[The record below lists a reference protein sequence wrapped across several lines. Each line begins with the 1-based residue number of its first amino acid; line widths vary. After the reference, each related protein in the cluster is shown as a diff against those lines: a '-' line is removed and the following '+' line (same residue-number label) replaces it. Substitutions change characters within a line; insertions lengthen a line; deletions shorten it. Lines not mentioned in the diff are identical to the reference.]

1 MEAVEQLQQI
11 DLFKGMPTT
20 HLNALAGIATRAHFN
35 PGERLVVQG
44 DLGNRFF
51 IVENGLVNLRHTDR
65 DGIERSVGVIP
76 TPTSPSSTHPP
87 KRYFGE
93 QMFSNQEP
101 FTFNADAVRPTDV
114 LVITRDAF
122 DQLVEQRPTLP
133 QVMGFVRIAE
143 KQRTRGYEWVT
154 DEETIS
160 IVAHKHWWALLP
172 GLVPVVILAVVSTII
187 IFILRFVLVTDYLQ
201 WIVLGAIIVNLVV
214 LGWEINDWINDDYIV
229 TNQRVAHV
237 ERVIFTRELRESVP
251 IEKVLGVTLERKF
264 PSVYVGCST
273 VIVQTAGRDQGN
285 VTFEFV
291 SHGDEIRKMIQNE
304 QTRVQERRIA
314 EEREQFRQSIRQELR
329 HYLMPDTLAAE
340 HAAQQA
346 AAAAAAPPRPR
357 TTRQV
362 LRRWIGSWLNLE
374 IKETGR
380 TTWRKHWIVLWRQAR
395 AWFASLLA
403 LDVLAA
409 FFALNPHFQFPGYWL
424 GGLVLLVIVLGGLLY
439 QWEDWRNDIYAV
451 TDTQVIDT
459 EALPLGLNSKS
470 TVAPLDQ
477 VQDVRVEVPGT
488 LAFLL
493 NFGDV
498 KIETAGKSG
507 QMVFYSIHNP
517 RDAHEEIF
525 RRLEIYR
532 TRRAERENSIRS
544 RTVIDALLAYD
555 RLKHEQQSAS
565 ASGETPPSENPGVAQ
580 PAGAP

>member
-1 MEAVEQLQQI
+1 M
-11 DLFKGMPTT
+11 
-20 HLNALAGIATRAHFN
+20 
-35 PGERLVVQG
+35 
-44 DLGNRFF
+44 
-51 IVENGLVNLRHTDR
+51 
-65 DGIERSVGVIP
+65 
-76 TPTSPSSTHPP
+76 
-87 KRYFGE
+87 
-93 QMFSNQEP
+93 
-101 FTFNADAVRPTDV
+101 
-114 LVITRDAF
+114 
-122 DQLVEQRPTLP
+122 
-133 QVMGFVRIAE
+133 
-143 KQRTRGYEWVT
+143 
-154 DEETIS
+154 
-160 IVAHKHWWALLP
+160 
-172 GLVPVVILAVVSTII
+172 
-187 IFILRFVLVTDYLQ
+187 
-201 WIVLGAIIVNLVV
+201 
-214 LGWEINDWINDDYIV
+214 
-229 TNQRVAHV
+229 
-237 ERVIFTRELRESVP
+237 
-251 IEKVLGVTLERKF
+251 
-264 PSVYVGCST
+264 
-273 VIVQTAGRDQGN
+273 
-285 VTFEFV
+285 TFEFV

-517 RDAHEEIF
+517 RDAQEEIF

-565 ASGETPPSENPGVAQ
+565 ASGETPPSENPGVAP